1 MSSSNNNEL
10 YCVNIHICSDQ
21 LWPMHICRLH
31 YSAVRLAPVRDN
43 HNGSFC
49 FCFNRICLCRLPL
62 ILFNAKHT
70 NIVYIYRIFQFCIKS
85 EMNELYIVYMR
96 TMVSS
101 GSGFV
106 GMTSFQKYRCF
117 FCFLLFHFCF
127 CYCQFCVW
135 CLCLCALLKRFVYAG
150 AQCVCVYWAHV
161 NEYDTRIYWMWINKF
176 TRMRKC
182 RTMTIEIF
190 GIVMRA
196 VALVMEGLANS
207 PITSSTSLH
216 VLASDQSIISLIRNV
231 FSFFFVPAKWNFSS
245 HF

>member
-1 MSSSNNNEL
+1 
-10 YCVNIHICSDQ
+10 
-21 LWPMHICRLH
+21 MHICRLH

-117 FCFLLFHFCF
+117 FFLLFVISFLLLLLPIL
-127 CYCQFCVW
+127 CVVFVFVCVAQAI
-135 CLCLCALLKRFVYAG
+135 CLRRCSM
-150 AQCVCVYWAHV
+150 CVCV
-161 NEYDTRIYWMWINKF
+161 
-176 TRMRKC
+176 
-182 RTMTIEIF
+182 
-190 GIVMRA
+190 
-196 VALVMEGLANS
+196 L
-207 PITSSTSLH
+207 SS
-216 VLASDQSIISLIRNV
+216 RE
-231 FSFFFVPAKWNFSS
+231 
-245 HF
+245 

>member
-1 MSSSNNNEL
+1 
-10 YCVNIHICSDQ
+10 
-21 LWPMHICRLH
+21 
-31 YSAVRLAPVRDN
+31 
-43 HNGSFC
+43 
-49 FCFNRICLCRLPL
+49 
-62 ILFNAKHT
+62 
-70 NIVYIYRIFQFCIKS
+70 
-85 EMNELYIVYMR
+85 MNYTLYICVQW
-96 TMVSS
+96 SALAL
-101 GSGFV
+101 GSLVWHRFKNIDV
-106 GMTSFQKYRCF
+106 FF
-117 FCFLLFHFCF
+117 FCFLSFHFCF

-190 GIVMRA
+190 GILMRA

-231 FSFFFVPAKWNFSS
+231 FSFFFVPAKWNFWVISNAYTRRRS
-245 HF
+245 LKKHKSGAIDQQTVWLCENVTRTSTAFRLDQTSLMLRDCYLVTHWWDSMKCVSVSTCWSFLALCDNLRVISVPV